1 MHKGLEVYWTRLAEY
16 KLDEIFLYYES
27 KAGIRIAKK
36 LVNGII
42 DRTLEIEDNPK
53 SGQAEAL
60 LLNYPQEFRYLVYKS
75 YKINYW
81 INIEKKRIEISTVF
95 DTRQDPNKILS

>member
-1 MHKGLEVYWTRLAEY
+1 MYKGLEVYWTRLAEY
-16 KLDEIFLYYES
+16 KLDEIFLYHES

-42 DRTLEIEDNPK
+42 DRTIEIEENPK
-53 SGQAEAL
+53 SGQVEIL
-60 LLNYPQEFRYLVYKS
+60 LRKYPQEFRYLVYKK
-75 YKINYW
+75 YKIIYW
-81 INIEKKRIEISTVF
+81 INVGKKRIEISTVF